1 MAQFHF
7 SLDKVLRWR
16 SLELAGEEVKLERL
30 LREQLR
36 LQTMRAD
43 LSTEKSN
50 LDRSLDTLP
59 DLRGADLR
67 AVHVHS
73 LSLKR
78 QAENLLRLVAKC
90 DRDLAEQKKLYRAAK
105 QRFRLLEE
113 LRARKFEEWRREQ
126 AREQE
131 TLATESYLAI
141 WNRGTGL

>member
-1 MAQFHF
+1 VAQFHF

-16 SLELAGEEVKLERL
+16 SLELASEEAKLEML

-43 LSTEKSN
+43 LSAEKSK

-67 AVHVHS
+67 AVSAYS
-73 LSLKR
+73 LRLKR
-78 QAENLLRLVAKC
+78 QAESLVQLVAKC
-90 DRDLAEQKKLYRAAK
+90 DRDLTEQKKKYRAAK

-126 AREQE
+126 ARELE
-131 TLATESYLAI
+131 SLATESFLAI
-141 WNRGTGL
+141 WNRDR

>member
-7 SLDKVLRWR
+7 SLERVLRWR
-16 SLELAGEEVKLERL
+16 SLELASQGAKLELL

-36 LQTMRAD
+36 LQTIRAD
-43 LSTEKSN
+43 LSTEKSK

-67 AVHVHS
+67 ALSAHS

-78 QAENLLRLVAKC
+78 QADNLVKLVAKC
-90 DRDLAEQKKLYRAAK
+90 DRDLSEQKKSYRAAK
-105 QRFRLLEE
+105 QRVRLLEE
-113 LRARKFEEWRREQ
+113 LRARKLEEWRQEK

-131 TLATESYLAI
+131 TLATESFLAV
-141 WNRGTGL
+141 WNRD

>member
-16 SLELAGEEVKLERL
+16 ALELATEEAKLEQL

-50 LDRSLDTLP
+50 LDRSLDTMP

-67 AVHVHS
+67 AVSAYTLH
-73 LSLKR
+73 LKR
-78 QAENLLRLVAKC
+78 QAEGLSKLMAKC
-90 DRDLAEQKKLYRAAK
+90 DRDLSEQKKKYRAAK

-113 LRARKFEEWRREQ
+113 LRSRKFEEWRREQ
-126 AREQE
+126 ARELE
-131 TLATESYLAI
+131 SLATESFLAM
-141 WNRGTGL
+141 WNRSQ

>member
-16 SLELAGEEVKLERL
+16 SIELAAEEAKLERL

-43 LSTEKSN
+43 LSAEKSK

-59 DLRGADLR
+59 DLRGTDLQ
-67 AVHVHS
+67 AVSAYS

-78 QAENLLRLVAKC
+78 QGERLGELVAKC
-90 DRDLAEQKKLYRAAK
+90 DRDLSEQKKTYRAAK

-113 LRARKFEEWRREQ
+113 LRARKLEEWQHEETRQ
-126 AREQE
+126 QE
-131 TLATESYLAI
+131 NLATESFLAI
-141 WNRGTGL
+141 WNRDR

>member
-1 MAQFHF
+1 VAQFHF

-16 SLELAGEEVKLERL
+16 SLELASEEAKLEIL

-43 LSTEKSN
+43 LSAEKSK

-67 AVHVHS
+67 AVSAYS
-73 LSLKR
+73 LRLKR
-78 QAENLLRLVAKC
+78 QAESLVQLVAKC
-90 DRDLAEQKKLYRAAK
+90 DRDLTEQKKKYRAAK

-126 AREQE
+126 ARELE
-131 TLATESYLAI
+131 SLATESFLAI
-141 WNRGTGL
+141 WNRDR

>member
-7 SLDKVLRWR
+7 SLEKVLRWR
-16 SLELAGEEVKLERL
+16 SLELASEEAKLERL

-43 LSTEKSN
+43 LSAEKSK
-50 LDRSLDTLP
+50 LDQSLDTLP

-67 AVHVHS
+67 AVSAHS
-73 LSLKR
+73 VSLKR
-78 QAENLLRLVAKC
+78 QADNLLKLLAKS
-90 DRDLAEQKKLYRAAK
+90 DRDLSEQKKVYRAAK

-113 LRARKFEEWRREQ
+113 LRARKFEEWRQAQ

-131 TLATESYLAI
+131 TLATESFLAV
-141 WNRGTGL
+141 WNRDR

>member
-7 SLDKVLRWR
+7 SLEKVLRWR
-16 SLELAGEEVKLERL
+16 ALELASEEAKLELL

-43 LSTEKSN
+43 LSAEKSN

-67 AVHVHS
+67 AVGAHAA
-73 LSLKR
+73 SLKR
-78 QAENLLRLVAKC
+78 QADNLVKLVAKC
-90 DRDLAEQKKLYRAAK
+90 HRDLSEQKKSYRAAK

-113 LRARKFEEWRREQ
+113 LRARKIEEWRKEQDREQ
-126 AREQE
+126 D
-131 TLATESYLAI
+131 TLATESFLAS
-141 WNRGTGL
+141 WNRDR

>member
-16 SLELAGEEVKLERL
+16 SLELASEEAKLEQQ

-67 AVHVHS
+67 AVHAHS
-73 LSLKR
+73 ISLKR
-78 QAENLLRLVAKC
+78 QAENLLKLVAKC
-90 DRDLAEQKKLYRAAK
+90 DRDLAEQKKIYRAAK

-113 LRARKFEEWRREQ
+113 LRARKFEEWRQEQ

-131 TLATESYLAI
+131 TLATESFLAI
-141 WNRGTGL
+141 WNRDR